1 VIKIISY
8 VLIVFGV
15 ISGVLNFFGIFIDI
29 GTNGSDSHNVHYS
42 GGENARATFL
52 GTSDIFIRI
61 LDLVQNA
68 LVILQG
74 WFGVKATD
82 VDTVDSIR
90 VLIRRSLILLAAH
103 VVLMVFQMVIGAS
116 AVAQSEEE

>member
-1 VIKIISY
+1 M
-8 VLIVFGV
+8 LIVFGV
-15 ISGVLNFFGIFIDI
+15 ISSVLNLVGIIIDI
-29 GTNGSDSHNVHYS
+29 GTNGSDSHSVHYT
-42 GGENARATFL
+42 GGESARATFL

-61 LDLVQNA
+61 LDLIQNA

-90 VLIRRSLILLAAH
+90 VLIKRSLILLGAH
-103 VVLMVFQMVIGAS
+103 VVLMIFQMVLGAS
-116 AVAQSEEE
+116 AVAQSEDE